1 MLGIRKAAFAER
13 DTKLV
18 HGLYQLATE
27 QIEGFCP
34 KAAEVL
40 VMSAVDQLEH
50 EPALFLAERVE
61 EPFGYHFGLC
71 AACIEDLEDGGGIFI
86 ARRCDFS

>member
-1 MLGIRKAAFAER
+1 MLGIRKAVFAER

-50 EPALFLAERVE
+50 EPAL
-61 EPFGYHFGLC
+61 C
-71 AACIEDLEDGGGIFI
+71 
-86 ARRCDFS
+86 